1 MTDTV
6 ALLNGQAG
14 IDVANQV
21 FANVAGPD
29 RFINGVALIET
40 AAADGAVSP
49 VRSLLSFADRLN
61 QLDGDSGHFAAIGV
75 EIAGLVASGASKR
88 RRPWW
93 TSCPPSTPCRS
104 AAARR
109 RAS

>member
-14 IDVANQV
+14 IDVANTV

-29 RFINGVALIET
+29 RFADGVGLIET

-49 VRSLLSFADRLN
+49 VHAERPDLCRRHR
-61 QLDGDSGHFAAIGV
+61 QSGQ
-75 EIAGLVASGASKR
+75 
-88 RRPWW
+88 P
-93 TSCPPSTPCRS
+93 
-104 AAARR
+104 
-109 RAS
+109 